1 MTNRDN
7 YNKIFDNGVAHLK
20 SAELLAVQESYGFAI
35 SHIVLGIE
43 ELIKYYVVMAKSNN
57 AEYFETETNPHSRNS
72 VFKDHL
78 TKHGLIKEFQQAI
91 SEEFAEEHAKYVLDK
106 IMDRPIKPEHV
117 DIANN
122 RFKEVGSFLG
132 IAYREI
138 NLSEEEKTDFYKW
151 LGEANNLKNNGFYVN
166 FNNGICKS
174 PKEIDK
180 EQYDRASKYAEVIKN
195 QIEVQKHLDITDD
208 EFIDLLN
215 SGFQKEF

>member
-7 YNKIFDNGVAHLK
+7 YNKIFDNGIAHLNAAK
-20 SAELLAVQESYGFAI
+20 LLADQELYGFAI

-57 AEYFETETNPHSRNS
+57 DVNFETETNPNTRNS

-91 SEEFAEEHAKYVLDK
+91 SEEFAEEFVKYVFDK
-106 IMDRPIKPEHV
+106 STGRPMKPEHV
-117 DIANN
+117 DIDNN
-122 RFKEVGSFLG
+122 RFKEVGSFLS
-132 IAYREI
+132 IAYKEI
-138 NLSEEEKTDFYKW
+138 NLSEEEKNDFFKW

-180 EQYDRASKYAEVIKN
+180 KQHDRASKYAEVIKN

-215 SGFQKEF
+215 SGFQKEL